1 MNISYLSEFVLI
13 MFFMIRLMLKFTI
26 GYKIQAFVYKYT
38 SLNFT
43 ESAIIEN
50 GISLSLSFLIVGL
63 IKKYSFHKLNVT
75 LDPHVEFVSIILST
89 IIMIVIY
96 EIYRKFKQTKE
107 DANRGFSK
115 DLMEMDI

>member
-1 MNISYLSEFVLI
+1 MNNSYLSELILVL
-13 MFFMIRLMLKFTI
+13 FFITRLILKFTI
-26 GYKIQAFVYKYT
+26 GYKLQAYIYKYT

-63 IKKYSFHKLNVT
+63 IKKYGFHNLNIKLE
-75 LDPHVEFVSIILST
+75 PHIEFISIIIST
-89 IIMIVIY
+89 IIMIFIY
-96 EIYRKFKQTKE
+96 ELYRKFKITKE

>member
-1 MNISYLSEFVLI
+1 
-13 MFFMIRLMLKFTI
+13 MIRLMLKFTI
-26 GYKIQAFVYKYT
+26 GYKIQAYIYKYT

-50 GISLSLSFLIVGL
+50 GISLSLSFLIVGI
-63 IKKYSFHKLNVT
+63 IKKYGLHRYNLSLN
-75 LDPHVEFVSIILST
+75 PYNEFISIILST
-89 IIMIVIY
+89 IIMIFMY
-96 EIYRKFKQTKE
+96 EIYRKFKITKE

>member
-1 MNISYLSEFVLI
+1 MNISYSSELILVL
-13 MFFMIRLMLKFTI
+13 FFITRLILKFTI
-26 GYKIQAFVYKYT
+26 GYKLQAYIYKYT

-50 GISLSLSFLIVGL
+50 GISLAFSFLIIGL
-63 IKKYSFHKLNVT
+63 IKKYSFHKFNVV

-89 IIMIVIY
+89 IIMIFMY
-96 EIYRKFKQTKE
+96 EIYRKFKLTKE